1 MYEEPISLNCA
12 IRLLSIAK
20 KFSKMIVSK
29 FQRIARPLA
38 APLASRVMD
47 WPFFQI
53 YLRMVSNVAL
63 ELFVYCS
70 IKIFGDSVHTLFCK
84 IHFLLLPLIPLIF

>member
-12 IRLLSIAK
+12 IRLISIAK

-47 WPFFQI
+47 WPFF
-53 YLRMVSNVAL
+53 
-63 ELFVYCS
+63 
-70 IKIFGDSVHTLFCK
+70 
-84 IHFLLLPLIPLIF
+84 